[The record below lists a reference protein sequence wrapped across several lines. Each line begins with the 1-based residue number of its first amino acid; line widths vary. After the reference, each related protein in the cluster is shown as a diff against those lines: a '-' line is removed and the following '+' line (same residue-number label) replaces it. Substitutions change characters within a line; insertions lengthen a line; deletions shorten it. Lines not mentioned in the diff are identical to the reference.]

1 MGSGLVDSD
10 AVCSGALAS
19 GAVARGLMCSD
30 SLCGGVV
37 GSGSVVSHAVVQFA
51 VLWWSSVPWAVVQWV
66 VGSGS
71 VTRCAVLGWGGMKQG
86 EQVEIVAKYGSAFS
100 NSSCLSTMEGKRK
113 EEGDAVFEQ
122 RENP

>member
-1 MGSGLVDSD
+1 MKCKLRGRWLAEGHRVLL
-10 AVCSGALAS
+10 ATNMCVCMRIC
-19 GAVARGLMCSD
+19 V
-30 SLCGGVV
+30 
-37 GSGSVVSHAVVQFA
+37 
-51 VLWWSSVPWAVVQWV
+51 
-66 VGSGS
+66 
-71 VTRCAVLGWGGMKQG
+71 CAVLGWGGMKQG